1 VLKYVVRRIVE
12 GVLSLALVGIL
23 VFAMVSLLGDPVA
36 QLLPPNYSQE
46 EYDTLRHALG
56 YDQPTLVRFADFS
69 LQLLRGDLGSSIS
82 YQEPVSAVIFNRL
95 PVTLTLT
102 LLAMLIGYTLAV
114 VSGFVAGFMKK
125 TWLGSAVTFVATL
138 GMATPSFAIGIFLIV
153 IFAISLRIL
162 PAGGWGT
169 MSELILPVVTLSIW
183 VYAGIA
189 RVARSSMQERA
200 TSAYITLART
210 RGMSEPAIFLGHAFR
225 VSLPPTVTYGAVLAG
240 SLLSGAVVT
249 ESLFGIPGLGSL
261 AVDAVRDRDQPL
273 VIGVVLFAALAFIVL
288 NLLSDLA
295 VALLDPRI
303 RLEGGETS

>member
-1 VLKYVVRRIVE
+1 MLKYVARRIFE

-46 EYDTLRHALG
+46 EYDTLRRALG

>member
-1 VLKYVVRRIVE
+1 
-12 GVLSLALVGIL
+12 
-23 VFAMVSLLGDPVA
+23 
-36 QLLPPNYSQE
+36 
-46 EYDTLRHALG
+46 
-56 YDQPTLVRFADFS
+56 
-69 LQLLRGDLGSSIS
+69 
-82 YQEPVSAVIFNRL
+82 
-95 PVTLTLT
+95 
-102 LLAMLIGYTLAV
+102 MLIGYTLAV